1 MKTGRTFKCL
11 KATAIRF
18 GMGLSQHFEEDATVC
33 CFLLCVRTVT
43 KRLIVILIQ
52 GLKLEVLPS
61 HFHSPVLASREFH
74 RLGLYKTMSA
84 QDEGVKQAVLTG

>member
-33 CFLLCVRTVT
+33 CFLSRVRAVT
-43 KRLIVILIQ
+43 KPTSYSASYRHADTGGFTQSLLFTSFGIPRVSPPWLIQ
-52 GLKLEVLPS
+52 DDVSGSLV
-61 HFHSPVLASREFH
+61 
-74 RLGLYKTMSA
+74 G
-84 QDEGVKQAVLTG
+84 